1 MTAQPL
7 PEWPPAGWGPHEDLL
22 QRRATG
28 ACSWCGSTVLW
39 VITPGR
45 EVIAIDPAPHRE
57 GDIVRSGV
65 VDCTVLHD
73 QADRAPGRLTW
84 RRHFPI
90 CPQRPAVRGKLA
102 AVEDLQPRCSVCSG
116 VLVPGVEGSH
126 PSCSTRAP
134 RRGEA
139 W

>member
-7 PEWPPAGWGPHEDLL
+7 PVWPPADWGPHEHLV

-28 ACSWCGSTVLW
+28 ACSWCRSTVLW

-57 GDIVRSGV
+57 GDILRSGV

-73 QADRAPGRLTW
+73 PADRPVGRLTW
-84 RRHFPI
+84 RRHFPV
-90 CPQRPAVRGKLA
+90 CPNRPARRGQLA
-102 AVEDLQPRCSVCSG
+102 PVDLQPRCSGCAG
-116 VLVPGVEGSH
+116 VLPAGIEVSH
-126 PSCSTRAP
+126 PSCSTRPA